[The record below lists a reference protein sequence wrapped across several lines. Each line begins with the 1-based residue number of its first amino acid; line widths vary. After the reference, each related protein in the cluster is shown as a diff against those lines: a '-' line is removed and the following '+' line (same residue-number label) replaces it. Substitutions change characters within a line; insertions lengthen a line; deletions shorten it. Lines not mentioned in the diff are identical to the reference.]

1 MKSFAQEAIRLKS
14 LLEEQK
20 AEYQVDY
27 YEKRRQNKKEITSIV
42 GILWDQIFEIQA
54 EMFF

>member
-1 MKSFAQEAIRLKS
+1 MKNFAQEAIRLKS
-14 LLEEQK
+14 LVEEQK
-20 AEYQVDY
+20 AEYQEDY
-27 YEKRRQNKKEITSIV
+27 YEKLLQEKKELNSTV

>member
-1 MKSFAQEAIRLKS
+1 MKNFAQEAIRLKS
-14 LLEEQK
+14 LVEEQK
-20 AEYQVDY
+20 AEYQDDY
-27 YEKRRQNKKEITSIV
+27 YEKLLLEKKELTSTV

>member
-1 MKSFAQEAIRLKS
+1 MKNFAQEAIRLKS
-14 LLEEQK
+14 LVEEQK
-20 AEYQVDY
+20 AEYQVDF
-27 YEKRRQNKKEITSIV
+27 YEKLLQEKKELTSTV